1 MKIRNIL
8 AATVLAA
15 GLAAGGIAGA
25 GPAQAAISADTA
37 IAKAVASSE
46 VRDARQLT
54 LQELLGTVR
63 YEVHDLFPAATLMV
77 AQGSSPSGSTKDMLN
92 VTDWQLVYNT
102 NDAASRIKS
111 LQVHATLGSG
121 GRTRPDTPPFGVIA
135 ARAPART
142 MECP

>member
-1 MKIRNIL
+1 M
-8 AATVLAA
+8 
-15 GLAAGGIAGA
+15 
-25 GPAQAAISADTA
+25 
-37 IAKAVASSE
+37 
-46 VRDARQLT
+46 RDARQLT
-54 LQELLGTVR
+54 LQELLDAVR

-77 AQGSSPSGSTKDMLN
+77 AQGTSPSGSTKDMLN